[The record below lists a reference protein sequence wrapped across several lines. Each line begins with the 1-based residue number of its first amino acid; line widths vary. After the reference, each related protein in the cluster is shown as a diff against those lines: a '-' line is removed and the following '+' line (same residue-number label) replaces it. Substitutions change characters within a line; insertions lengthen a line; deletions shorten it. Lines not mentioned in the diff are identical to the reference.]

1 MIAALRLCALCLLL
15 ATGTVQAQFLNILGA
30 SPVSRFNETDNKL
43 MWAAVNKVL
52 ADPADGVALAWK
64 NDATPASGV
73 VTAQRTYTSEGRKC
87 RDLLVANSFQTLR
100 GEAVHTFCE
109 DGSGQWR
116 LRQ

>member
-15 ATGTVQAQFLNILGA
+15 ATGMAQAQFLNTLGA
-30 SPVSRFNETDNKL
+30 SPVSRFNATDNQL

-64 NDATPASGV
+64 NDASPASGV
-73 VTAQRTYTSEGRKC
+73 VTAQRTYASDGRKC

-109 DGSGQWR
+109 DGSGQWK